1 MGLKVNVV
9 VFLVTVLITI
19 TTTGLMSLAIWT
31 EHWEVIHY
39 DVKKINQ
46 TVALMESKERKG
58 LRMEVSHGGRVILV
72 KDGNSAIEEVLIQM
86 HAGLWAVCYD
96 IKGMMLIITS
106 RKSCNFLTL
115 IFTIDLLKMVQE

>member
-9 VFLVTVLITI
+9 VFLVTVLITV

-39 DVKKINQ
+39 DAHKINE
-46 TVALMESKERKG
+46 TVKVKEAKAKEPKG
-58 LRMEVSHGGRVILV
+58 LQLDDETYGGRVFIV
-72 KDGNSAIEEVLIQM
+72 RNGKNEVEEVMIQM

-96 IKGMMLIITS
+96 IKGG
-106 RKSCNFLTL
+106 KN
-115 IFTIDLLKMVQE
+115 